1 MNMDIIDSIKEWLI
15 AVLSSPIL
23 GSIVGILGLLV
34 SIWSLIETKKVKA
47 YVEKEKT
54 EAINKYQ
61 FNDSKQNFIKQLEKQ
76 IKSIKELE
84 RLTSTVC
91 NELMTLTQR
100 ILQYEGIFSEE
111 DTKYLGD
118 SKEIFKILSSKTEYD
133 TSDYTTIIERS
144 TQIIVILKKGEYA
157 K

>member
-1 MNMDIIDSIKEWLI
+1 MNMDIIDSIKEGFI

-34 SIWSLIETKKVKA
+34 SIWSLIETKKVKD

-61 FNDSKQNFIKQLEKQ
+61 FNDSKQVIIKQLEKQ
-76 IKSIKELE
+76 INSIKELE

-91 NELMTLTQR
+91 NEFMTLTQR
-100 ILQYEGIFSEE
+100 ILQYETIFSKE
-111 DTKYLGD
+111 DGAYLRE
-118 SKEIFKILSSKTEYD
+118 SKEIFKELSLKAEYG

-144 TQIIVILKKGEYA
+144 TQITVILKKGEYA